1 MPVAW
6 QVFNIQFTEFRSRST
21 RDRSLL
27 GDHCSQNN
35 QNNNEYIGST
45 QRDCVI
51 GENGPIEA
59 SLYFIF
65 KAVRDQ
71 RRTMFFFGGGQQHFE
86 AHYRCYPVSFIEKSS
101 AEQGDKIFLPPTA
114 LNKLAQLHIEYPML
128 FRAENSRAGRFTHCG
143 VLEFIADEGSAYLPY
158 WMMQNL
164 GLQEGEVLTL
174 SNASLPKGSYV
185 KLQPHSKDFL
195 DISNPKAVLETTL
208 RGFSCLTVGDTIPIH
223 YNSKVYQI
231 DIVDAKP
238 AEAISV
244 IETDCNVDFAPP
256 LDYVEESTVPMSGV
270 SAAGATSSSVSQQSL
285 GGPAKQDAVEEPAQ
299 PRFSAFTGSA
309 RRLDGK
315 PASEAPPPAAMG
327 PSSIDTAV
335 SGAPPADSGNGLG
348 RKKSGKLMFKDRLAA
363 KFSSPDAQRSYGQT
377 PSASQAKKPSSATD
391 GADTA
396 GKKDAEDGFKPFQ
409 GKSYR
414 LA

>member
-1 MPVAW
+1 
-6 QVFNIQFTEFRSRST
+6 
-21 RDRSLL
+21 
-27 GDHCSQNN
+27 
-35 QNNNEYIGST
+35 
-45 QRDCVI
+45 
-51 GENGPIEA
+51 
-59 SLYFIF
+59 
-65 KAVRDQ
+65 
-71 RRTMFFFGGGQQHFE
+71 MFFFGGGQQHFE
-86 AHYRCYPVSFIEKSS
+86 ARYRCYPVSFIEKSS
-101 AEQGDKIFLPPTA
+101 AEQGDKVFLPPTA
-114 LNKLAQLHIEYPML
+114 LNRLAQLHIEYPML
-128 FRAENSRAGRFTHCG
+128 FRAENARGGRFTHCG

-174 SNASLPKGSYV
+174 TNASLPKGSYV

-223 YNSKVYQI
+223 YNNKVYQI

-270 SAAGATSSSVSQQSL
+270 SVPAAGATSSSVSQQSL
-285 GGPAKQDAVEEPAQ
+285 GGSAKQDAVEEEPQ
-299 PRFSAFTGSA
+299 PRFAAFTGSG

-315 PASEAPPPAAMG
+315 PASEAPPPTSTEAA
-327 PSSIDTAV
+327 PA
-335 SGAPPADSGNGLG
+335 APPADSGGSGVG

-363 KFSSPDAQRSYGQT
+363 KFSNTDAQKPYGQ
-377 PSASQAKKPSSATD
+377 ASSGANAKKPSADGEESAAEGKTD
-391 GADTA
+391 AT
-396 GKKDAEDGFKPFQ
+396 EDGFKPFQ
-409 GKSYR
+409 GKAYR

>member
-1 MPVAW
+1 
-6 QVFNIQFTEFRSRST
+6 
-21 RDRSLL
+21 
-27 GDHCSQNN
+27 
-35 QNNNEYIGST
+35 
-45 QRDCVI
+45 
-51 GENGPIEA
+51 
-59 SLYFIF
+59 
-65 KAVRDQ
+65 
-71 RRTMFFFGGGQQHFE
+71 MFFFGGGQQHFE
-86 AHYRCYPVSFIEKSS
+86 AHFRCYPVSFIEKSS

-114 LNKLAQLHIEYPML
+114 LNRLAQLHIEYPML

-164 GLQEGEVLTL
+164 GLQEGEVLKL

-223 YNSKVYQI
+223 YNNKVYQI
-231 DIVDAKP
+231 DIIDAKP

-256 LDYVEESTVPMSGV
+256 LDYVEETTVPMSGV

-285 GGPAKQDAVEEPAQ
+285 GGSAKQEAVEEPPQ

-309 RRLDGK
+309 KRLDGK
-315 PASEAPPPAAMG
+315 PASEAPPLPAQG
-327 PSSIDTAV
+327 PSSTTDNAV
-335 SGAPPADSGNGLG
+335 SGAPPSNGLG

-363 KFSSPDAQRSYGQT
+363 KFSSPDAQTS
-377 PSASQAKKPSSATD
+377 SASQAKKPSSDTD
-391 GADTA
+391 GVDAA
-396 GKKDAEDGFKPFQ
+396 EKKKDEEDGFKPFQ